1 MARIYLTR
9 EIPEKGIAMLEEE
22 HEVDVYRGDEPPAKQ
37 EIIEH
42 VNDAEGLLCL
52 LTDPVDR
59 EVLDAAPN
67 LRAISTYAV
76 GYDNI
81 DIGEATR
88 RGIPVG
94 NTPGVLTE
102 TTADLAWAL
111 LMAAARRIP
120 EGDDMVRRGDFKGWG
135 PKVLLGSDIYGKTLG
150 IIGAGRIGQAMAR
163 RAMGFDMDILYH
175 SRTRKPSFEEECNA
189 RYVALDEL
197 VATADYVTLHVPLT
211 DETYHLIGQAA
222 LAAMKDTAYLV
233 NTARGECVD
242 EAALVT
248 ALKNGDIAG
257 AALDVFEHEPALTE
271 DLASLDNV
279 VLAPHAGSASIE
291 TRTEMAEI
299 AADNLLAGLRGE
311 TPRYCVNP
319 ESLEQKTG

>member
-1 MARIYLTR
+1 MARVYLTR
-9 EIPEKGIAMLEEE
+9 EIPDKGIELLQEE
-22 HEVDVYRGDEPPAKQ
+22 HELDVYRGDAPPSKQ

-42 VNDAEGLLCL
+42 VGDMEGLLCL
-52 LTDPVDR
+52 LTDPIDR
-59 EVLDAAPN
+59 DVLDAAPD
-67 LRAISTYAV
+67 LQAISTYAV

-81 DIGEATR
+81 DIEEATR

-135 PKVLLGSDIYGKTLG
+135 PKVLLGSDIHGKALG
-150 IIGAGRIGQAMAR
+150 IVGAGRIGQAVGQ
-163 RAMGFDMDILYH
+163 RAAGFDMDILYH
-175 SRTRKPSFEEECNA
+175 SRSRKPSFEEECSA
-189 RYVALDEL
+189 RYVELDEL
-197 VATADYVTLHVPLT
+197 VATADFVTLHVPLT
-211 DETYHLIGQAA
+211 DDTYHLIGEEE
-222 LAAMKDTAYLV
+222 LAAMKNTAYLV

-242 EAALVT
+242 EKALVAALE
-248 ALKNGDIAG
+248 NDGIAG
-257 AALDVFEHEPALTE
+257 AALDVFEHEPELTPG
-271 DLASLDNV
+271 LAGLDNV

-291 TRTEMAEI
+291 TRTEMAVI
-299 AADNLLAGLRGE
+299 AAENLLAGLRGE

-319 ESLEQKTG
+319 AALE